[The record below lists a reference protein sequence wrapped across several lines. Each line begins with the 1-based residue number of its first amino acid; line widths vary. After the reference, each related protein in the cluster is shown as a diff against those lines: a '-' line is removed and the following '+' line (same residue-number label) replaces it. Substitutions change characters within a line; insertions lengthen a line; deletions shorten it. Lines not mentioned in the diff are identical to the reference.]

1 MGLVSEIVG
10 NTLVLVT
17 RPLSLFKL
25 GCLFGIRI
33 TLLFIYTWTE
43 FIRTIIIFNINIV
56 LRIISWTFGLVFLPA
71 RIVNT
76 FHREGQLERKL
87 QQMQMDLENLL
98 QDYKELEEH
107 LQIAVKE
114 RRMMELLVSELE
126 EEQDMA
132 VAKIEKL
139 ERKLLDQMKENQRL
153 KEIQGK
159 NSAYWSSKDSDGSG
173 KHIFALQDLLVS
185 KDIWEHDNTKT
196 SSTSD
201 LLKLLKP
208 GLKAGQV
215 NKDVVEVSEV
225 LNCRR
230 DMALSQSLFSAVL
243 SLVVGLTVWQAKDPC
258 MPLVVAL
265 FAVVGMSLKSVV
277 QFFANIK
284 NKPASDAVAL
294 LSFNWFILGTLTYPT
309 LPRIA
314 PLLASLTERTITRF
328 GLLSL

>member
-1 MGLVSEIVG
+1 
-10 NTLVLVT
+10 
-17 RPLSLFKL
+17 
-25 GCLFGIRI
+25 
-33 TLLFIYTWTE
+33 
-43 FIRTIIIFNINIV
+43 
-56 LRIISWTFGLVFLPA
+56 
-71 RIVNT
+71 
-76 FHREGQLERKL
+76 
-87 QQMQMDLENLL
+87 MQIDLENLL

-139 ERKLLDQMKENQRL
+139 EKKLLDQMKENHRL

-159 NSAYWSSKDSDGSG
+159 SSAYWSSKDSDDDGG
-173 KHIFALQDLLVS
+173 KHILAFQDLLIS
-185 KDIWEHDNTKT
+185 KDIWEHDNTRT
-196 SSTSD
+196 SSTND
-201 LLKLLKP
+201 LLKLLKSGAAIP
-208 GLKAGQV
+208 QV
-215 NKDVVEVSEV
+215 KDVEVSEV

-277 QFFANIK
+277 QFFGNIK